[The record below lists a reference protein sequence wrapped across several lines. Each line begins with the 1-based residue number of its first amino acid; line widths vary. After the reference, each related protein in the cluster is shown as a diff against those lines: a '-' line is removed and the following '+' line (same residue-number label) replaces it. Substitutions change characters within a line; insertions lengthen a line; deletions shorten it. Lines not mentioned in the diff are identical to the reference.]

1 MSERKLS
8 AEQER
13 KKAELFK
20 EFQERVMQ
28 IPESQGPHNIL
39 DGGGGRFHDLG
50 VEFQRR
56 LREIVDGLE
65 DN

>member
-39 DGGGGRFHDLG
+39 DEGGEGFM
-50 VEFQRR
+50 
-56 LREIVDGLE
+56 I
-65 DN
+65 